1 MSSDR
6 KKNPLLFNNDIQE
19 IENAETTFKFQVNF
33 HSCNNPEFTSPKYVL
48 RGTDLHC
55 YVKLKVTG
63 HNVMTFFLN
72 FKDDYK
78 KFCVDRPRFK
88 EILCFTL
95 HSNFSDRVTI
105 NEENATLSIKHYY
118 GDIHDIS
125 DCKVT
130 VTYTIKCY
138 ENIIDENLSML
149 LNLQNMYEDKK
160 FTDLKI
166 NVEGEEFL
174 AHKALLIGNPVF
186 AAMLQNDMRESNE
199 NIIYIKEMDPA
210 IFQIILRYLYL
221 GNTGNINLKKLG
233 EDFLINLITATDMY
247 QMGYLNTELIKI
259 AIRYI
264 NLSNVIKLFI
274 LADRFSILELKQ
286 KIMLYIRNH
295 RKKIWDSLPFKKL
308 IKENQKL
315 TGELLSYVMEHGFP

>member
-6 KKNPLLFNNDIQE
+6 RKNRLLLDNDIQE
-19 IENAETTFKFQVNF
+19 IENMQTIFEFQVQIC
-33 HSCNNPEFTSPKYVL
+33 SDSTQYKSPEYVL

-63 HNVMTFFLN
+63 LYVMTFFLKI
-72 FKDDYK
+72 KDDYK
-78 KFCVDRPRFK
+78 NFCVDKPRFK
-88 EILCFTL
+88 EILCFTRRNHFL
-95 HSNFSDRVTI
+95 DRVTI
-105 NEENATLSIKHYY
+105 NEENPTLSIKRYY
-118 GDIHDIS
+118 GNIPDIGS
-125 DCKVT
+125 FKVT

-138 ENIIDENLSML
+138 EIITDENLTML
-149 LNLQNMYEDKK
+149 FNLQNMYEDKK

-186 AAMLQNDMRESNE
+186 AAILRNDMQESNE

-210 IFQIILRYLYL
+210 VFQIILRYLYL
-221 GNTGNINLKKLG
+221 GDTGNINFKKHG
-233 EDFLINLITATDMY
+233 VDFLINLIVATDMY
-247 QMGYLNTELIKI
+247 QMGYLNTELIKV

-264 NLSNVIKLFI
+264 NLRNVIKLFI
-274 LADRFSILELKQ
+274 LADRFSILQLKR

-295 RKKIWDSLPFKKL
+295 RKEIWDSLPFKEL
-308 IKENQKL
+308 IKKNQKL
-315 TGELLSYVMEHGFP
+315 TGELLSYIMEHGLP